1 MQDNQPERV
10 PIISI
15 IILKQQLPAESHHTT
30 ESQQKRSDGK
40 ERAALIRQSNIVI
53 EDISDWKAGL
63 TCGPAARPAKKLVVA
78 SQV

>member
-1 MQDNQPERV
+1 M
-10 PIISI
+10 SI
-15 IILKQQLPAESHHTT
+15 HMDSQASAIHPLDGEPPAESHHAT
-30 ESQQKRSDGK
+30 ESQRKRSDGK

-63 TCGPAARPAKKLVVA
+63 TCGPAARPVKKLVVA